1 MKLHDTSP
9 ESQIPPLKTKKKVQF
24 ADRNGLQLVFVK
36 TITPC
41 SSADDLTEEDFNNS
55 RVKQLS
61 RKHSD
66 RCLSKYLVSRFI
78 PPQFEVNFHERLHNQ
93 KVCLESVDASSS
105 MITGIVSVENLAYE
119 KEVKVRYTL
128 NNWGSF
134 QDIWADYVPL
144 SRDGE
149 TDKFCFRLVLPF
161 DLQVGR
167 QIEFAICYRV
177 SGQEFWD
184 NNSGKNYIVEVLHQ
198 FPLLA
203 T

>member
-1 MKLHDTSP
+1 MST
-9 ESQIPPLKTKKKVQF
+9 ESKIPIMGTKKKVQF
-24 ADRNGLQLVFVK
+24 ADCNGLQLVFVK

-41 SSADDLTEEDFNNS
+41 SSADDFTEEDFNNS

-78 PPQFEVNFHERLHNQ
+78 PPLFEVNFSERLQNQ
-93 KVCLESVDASSS
+93 RVCLESIEGSSS
-105 MITGIVSVENLAYE
+105 MITGIVSVENLAYV

-144 SRDGE
+144 S
-149 TDKFCFRLVLPF
+149 
-161 DLQVGR
+161 
-167 QIEFAICYRV
+167 
-177 SGQEFWD
+177 
-184 NNSGKNYIVEVLHQ
+184 
-198 FPLLA
+198 
-203 T
+203 